1 MLRGVK
7 YISVYGK
14 KISTSKFKALIHLI
28 ELVTLSL
35 NTIADKK
42 FFGKIAFF
50 FVECM
55 VKMENIFFSTTK
67 TCKTYSIFAADAIS
81 AHSKKNLGSY
91 TIY

>member
-1 MLRGVK
+1 MVRGVK
-7 YISVYGK
+7 YIYVYGK
-14 KISTSKFKALIHLI
+14 KISTSKFIIHLI

-50 FVECM
+50 VECM
-55 VKMENIFFSTTK
+55 VKMKSILFSTTK
-67 TCKTYSIFAADAIS
+67 KHVKHTPSLQSMLFLQ
-81 AHSKKNLGSY
+81 SKRNLGSY